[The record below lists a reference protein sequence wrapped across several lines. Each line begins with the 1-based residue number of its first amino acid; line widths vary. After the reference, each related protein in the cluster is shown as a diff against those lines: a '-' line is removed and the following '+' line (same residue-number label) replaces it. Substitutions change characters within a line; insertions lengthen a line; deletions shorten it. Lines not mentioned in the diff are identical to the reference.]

1 MPLRA
6 RKAKKDLVRLYVVS
20 DFHAAAPVWRKMLN
34 AIRLN
39 LYKADA
45 VLYAGDLTGKAI
57 VPVVERDGGW
67 EAELLGQTR
76 RPRTEPELQDL
87 DRDITAL
94 GYYPFHTTRAE
105 VEALHGDPAALD
117 ALFAERIRN
126 QVTQWLELAAERL
139 DGCGVP
145 LYLIPGNDDPY
156 AIDEPLAAS
165 QYAFNVDRQ
174 VAELPGGLEVIGL
187 GLSSPTPWS
196 TPREVSDHDFRE
208 AIFRLADQVRHPSRT
223 ILLTHCP
230 PHDSGL
236 DTAPLL
242 DAGMRPIVSAG
253 DLLRGP
259 VGSTGVRE
267 AIEQVRPLLSV
278 HGHIHES
285 AGEARIGQTLC
296 LNPGSEA
303 AYGIM
308 RGYLIDISADG
319 IERWFRVE
327 G

>member
-57 VPVVERDGGW
+57 VPVVEQDGGW
-67 EAELLGQTR
+67 GAELLGQTR
-76 RPRTEPELQDL
+76 RARTERELQDL

-105 VEALHGDPAALD
+105 VAALHADPRELD
-117 ALFAERIRN
+117 VLFAERIRN
-126 QVTQWLELAAERL
+126 QVRQWLEMAAERL

-165 QYAFNVDRQ
+165 EYAVNVDRQ

-196 TPREVSDHDFRE
+196 TPREVSEHDFRE
-208 AIFRLADQVRHPSRT
+208 AIFRLADQVRHPGRT

-242 DAGMRPIVSAG
+242 DADMRPIVSAG

-285 AGEARIGQTLC
+285 AGEARIGRTLC

-308 RGYLIDISADG
+308 RGYLIDVSADG

>member
-1 MPLRA
+1 MPFLG
-6 RKAKKDLVRLYVVS
+6 RKAKKDVVRLYLVS
-20 DFHAAAPVWRKMLN
+20 DFHASEPAWRKMLN

-39 LYKADA
+39 VYKADA

-57 VPVVERDGGW
+57 VPVVRDGDLW
-67 EAELLGQTR
+67 EAELLGQRR
-76 RPRTEPELQDL
+76 RPRTEQELLDL
-87 DRDITAL
+87 DRDIASL
-94 GYYPFHTTRAE
+94 GYYPFHTTRQE
-105 VEALHGDPAALD
+105 VEELHGDATALD
-117 ALFAERIRN
+117 ELFGRQIRQ

-139 DGCGVP
+139 EGSGIP

-165 QYAFNVDRQ
+165 PYAVNVDRQ
-174 VAELPGGLEVIGL
+174 VVQLPGGLEVIGL
-187 GLSSPTPWS
+187 GLSSPTPWA
-196 TPREVSDHDFRE
+196 TPREVSEDDFRDT
-208 AIFRLADQVRHPSRT
+208 IVRLADQVTNPRRT

-230 PHDSGL
+230 PFDSGL

-242 DAGMRPIVSAG
+242 DADMRPVVSAG

-267 AIEQVRPLLSV
+267 AVEQLRPLLGV

-285 AGEARIGQTLC
+285 AGEAKIGQTLC
-296 LNPGSEA
+296 VNPGSEA
-303 AYGIM
+303 AYGIV
-308 RGYLIDISADG
+308 RGYLVDISADG
-319 IERWFRVE
+319 IERSFRVE

>member
-6 RKAKKDLVRLYVVS
+6 RRAKKNLVRLYVVS

-39 LYKADA
+39 AYKADA

-76 RPRTEPELQDL
+76 RPRTERELQDL

-126 QVTQWLELAAERL
+126 QVRQWLELAAERL

-165 QYAFNVDRQ
+165 RYAVNVDRQ

-242 DAGMRPIVSAG
+242 DADMRPIVSAG

-285 AGEARIGQTLC
+285 AGEARIGPTLC

-308 RGYLIDISADG
+308 RGYLIDVSADG

>member
-1 MPLRA
+1 MPFRA
-6 RKAKKDLVRLYVVS
+6 RKARKDVVRLYVVS
-20 DFHAAAPVWRKMLN
+20 DFHASAPAWRKMLN

-39 LYKADA
+39 VYKADA

-57 VPVVERDGGW
+57 VPVVQQDGSW
-67 EAELLGQTR
+67 QARLLGQVR
-76 RPRTEPELQDL
+76 RPGSEKELADL
-87 DRDITAL
+87 DRDIMAL
-94 GYYPFHTTRAE
+94 GYYPFHTSQDE
-105 VEALHGDPAALD
+105 VDALHGDPAALD
-117 ALFAERIRN
+117 ELFARQIRS
-126 QVTQWLELAAERL
+126 QVTEWLGLAAERL
-139 DGCGVP
+139 EGSGVP

-165 QYAFNVDRQ
+165 AYAVNVDRK

-196 TPREVSDHDFRE
+196 TPREVSEDDFRE
-208 AIFRLADQVRHPSRT
+208 AIFSLADQVRDPRRT

-242 DAGMRPIVSAG
+242 DDDMRPVISAG

-267 AIEQVRPLLSV
+267 AIQQLRPLLSV

-285 AGEARIGQTLC
+285 PGETKIGPTLC
-296 LNPGSEA
+296 MNPGSEA
-303 AYGIM
+303 AYGIV
-308 RGYLIDISADG
+308 RGYLVDISSDG
-319 IERWFRVE
+319 IERSFRVE
-327 G
+327 A

>member
-6 RKAKKDLVRLYVVS
+6 RKAKDLTRLYVVS
-20 DFHAAAPVWRKMLN
+20 DFHASAPAWRKMLN
-34 AIRLN
+34 AVRLN

-57 VPVVERDGGW
+57 LPVVRDGDGW
-67 EAELLGQTR
+67 QAELLGQKR
-76 RPRTEPELQDL
+76 RPGTEEELQDL
-87 DRDITAL
+87 DRDIAAL
-94 GYYPFHTTRAE
+94 GYYPFHTTHAE
-105 VEALHGDPAALD
+105 VDALHGDPVALD
-117 ALFAERIRN
+117 ALFAREIRQ
-126 QVTQWLELAAERL
+126 QVTEWLELAANRL
-139 DGCGVP
+139 DGSGVP

-156 AIDEPLAAS
+156 AIDEPLATS
-165 QYAFNVDRQ
+165 GYAINVDRE
-174 VAELPGGLEVIGL
+174 VMEIPGGLEVVGL

-196 TPREVSDHDFRE
+196 TPREVPEDDFRDI
-208 AIFRLADQVRHPSRT
+208 IFRLADKVTDPRRT

-230 PHDSGL
+230 PYDSGL

-242 DAGMRPIVSAG
+242 DARMRPIVSAG

-267 AIEQVRPLLSV
+267 AIEQLRPLLSI

-285 AGEARIGQTLC
+285 PGETKIGGTLC

-303 AYGIM
+303 AYGIV
-308 RGYLIDISADG
+308 RGYLIDVSTRG
-319 IERWFRVE
+319 IERCFRVE